1 MCPGLR
7 PSSTEDGRPRSIP
20 FTSTESQPGRVDLYE
35 QPTPWA
41 FIHTLGCMPSTP
53 SSFIRPTRRL
63 RDYLHTIR
71 LMIGETRDQVYATRS
86 ALSDQLTRLETVANG
101 HAADVSLIATR
112 VAQLLEQGAASA
124 SSREAEHSQLVEI
137 LRFVHDQGQWHRE
150 RLRELRAD
158 VAYERAYLDAD
169 PLVSVVI
176 PTYDNHELL
185 RERAIPSVLSQT
197 HQNVEIVVV
206 GDAAPEQ
213 ARIAVESFGDPRITF
228 FNLPYRGPYPAAPQA
243 RWLVAGVPPYNE
255 AVRRARGLWIAP
267 LDDDDA
273 FRPHH
278 IERLLAHVRD
288 ERLELAYGQI
298 CAHWPGD
305 VTTRTLGRF
314 PPEHGQFG
322 VQAALYHAG
331 LADIF
336 ELELAD
342 AALGLPYDW
351 AWCQRM
357 LEAGVRIAMVEEE
370 TIDYYPSRLWTPRW
384 DEHIAGEDAGADPD
398 RDARQTEAPSAAPE
412 WEYVPEGWDRAR
424 RAGDASAVG
433 WSAEDVARSYGEKW
447 GRFLQAVEGPGPLGV
462 GHEVPTGAPVDRY
475 DVSAQNAVLAFAYAL
490 ARSAAGS
497 KTLSVLDWGG
507 ALGHYHVL
515 ARRLLPEVEL
525 DYHCREL
532 PAVCAEG
539 RKVLPEVTFYD
550 TDECLERRYDLVLAS
565 GVLQYVEDWQ
575 GLLQRLAEASRAW
588 MFLTRAPLA
597 RDHASFVVLQR
608 AHAYGYATEHLGWVF
623 NRDELLGAAGRAG
636 LELEREFVLIPGWR
650 IAEAP
655 DDVSHGGFLFWADGH
670 GHA

>member
-1 MCPGLR
+1 M
-7 PSSTEDGRPRSIP
+7 
-20 FTSTESQPGRVDLYE
+20 
-35 QPTPWA
+35 
-41 FIHTLGCMPSTP
+41 
-53 SSFIRPTRRL
+53 
-63 RDYLHTIR
+63 
-71 LMIGETRDQVYATRS
+71 
-86 ALSDQLTRLETVANG
+86 
-101 HAADVSLIATR
+101 
-112 VAQLLEQGAASA
+112 
-124 SSREAEHSQLVEI
+124 
-137 LRFVHDQGQWHRE
+137 
-150 RLRELRAD
+150 RELRAGA
-158 VAYERAYLDAD
+158 AYERAYLNAD

-185 RERAIPSVLSQT
+185 RERAIPSVLAQT

-206 GDAAPEQ
+206 GDAASEQ

-228 FNLPYRGPYPAAPQA
+228 FNLPYRGPYPADPEA

-278 IERLLAHVRD
+278 IERLLARVRD

-305 VTTRTLGRF
+305 VTTTLGRF
-314 PPEHGQFG
+314 PPETGQFG

-342 AALGLPYDW
+342 ASLGLPYDW
-351 AWCQRM
+351 AWCLRM
-357 LEAGVRIAMVEEE
+357 LEAGVRIAMVEGE
-370 TIDYYPSRLWTPRW
+370 TVDYYPSRLWTPRW
-384 DEHIAGEDAGADPD
+384 DEGIAGEDDGAVPDADAGQAEP
-398 RDARQTEAPSAAPE
+398 PSAEFPE

-490 ARSAAGS
+490 ARAAAGS
-497 KTLSVLDWGG
+497 KALSVLDWGG
-507 ALGHYHVL
+507 ALGHYDVL

-539 RKVLPEVTFYD
+539 RRVLPEVTFYD

-565 GVLQYVEDWQ
+565 GVLQCVEDWQ
-575 GLLQRLAEASRAW
+575 GLLQRLAEASRSW

-608 AHAYGYATEHLGWVF
+608 AHAYGYATEYLGWVF

-636 LELEREFVLIPGWR
+636 LELEREFVLIPSWR
-650 IAEAP
+650 IAAAP